1 MSLAVLTLETDKLWK
16 SYLSGYGGTQL
27 DKIFTS
33 QRSIRQSFKIWFLS
47 REAILAEMG
56 CVMFGLGTNQA
67 GEGDRS
73 IGTTRF
79 QERLTPHLSLGMG
92 SGRHRDD
99 ALEPLRQQSP
109 LSIDMHPII

>member
-73 IGTTRF
+73 IGTN
-79 QERLTPHLSLGMG
+79 SLPGEAHPA
-92 SGRHRDD
+92 SLFRHGLW
-99 ALEPLRQQSP
+99 APQG
-109 LSIDMHPII
+109 